1 MRIKPYRT
9 CRLILTLWVAIGL
22 PQSLPAGSQPVVSA
36 SDASGRVIQ
45 LPHPAQRVVS
55 LAPNLTELMFAV
67 GAGAQLIGAAD
78 HSDFPPP
85 ARQIARI
92 GGYDRFDPETVIAL
106 RPDLVLGWSSGNPA
120 ASLERLERF
129 GLTVFRADPL
139 RLDEIP
145 LDLERLGLLTGHAR
159 QAESEARAF
168 RARLAALRLRYRE
181 APRVRMFYQVWHQP
195 LMTINGAH
203 LISDVMALCG
213 GENVFAHLNT
223 LAPVIDLE
231 AVLAAD
237 PEAIVASG
245 MDAQRPEWLDHWR
258 EWRPL
263 TAATRENLF
272 FIPPD
277 LLQRH
282 TPRILDGAERLCPLL
297 ETARQRRPDA
307 H

>member
-1 MRIKPYRT
+1 MRIKPYLT
-9 CRLILTLWVAIGL
+9 SRLIIPLLLALGL
-22 PQSLPAGSQPVVSA
+22 PRTLPAATDATVFA
-36 SDASGRVIQ
+36 RDASGREVR
-45 LPHPAQRVVS
+45 LPHPAQRVIS
-55 LAPNLTELMFAV
+55 LAPNLTEMMFAV

-85 ARQIARI
+85 ARQIPRI

-106 RPDLVLGWSSGNPA
+106 RPDLVLGWSSGNPS
-120 ASLERLERF
+120 ASLELLERF
-129 GLTVFRADPL
+129 GLTVFKADPL

-145 LDLERLGLLTGHAR
+145 LDLERLGTLTGHVQ
-159 QAESEARAF
+159 QAATEAQAF
-168 RARLAALRLRYRE
+168 RTRLAALRTRHRD

-195 LMTINGAH
+195 LMTINGVH
-203 LISDVMALCG
+203 LISDVMTLCG
-213 GENVFAHLNT
+213 GENVFASLPA

-231 AVLAAD
+231 AVLAAN
-237 PEAIVASG
+237 PEVIVASG
-245 MDAQRPEWLDHWR
+245 MDEQRPEWLDHWR
-258 EWRPL
+258 EWQPL
-263 TAATRENLF
+263 TAVIRNNLF

-297 ETARQRRPDA
+297 ETARQRRPGI